1 MVGFVTIQ
9 DRKEL
14 IELLL
19 NVNITIMIL
28 NLRNI
33 RVCYK
38 TCFMKFNIL
47 LPTLW

>member
-14 IELLL
+14 IEQLL
-19 NVNITIMIL
+19 NVNITIVIL
-28 NLRNI
+28 NLRNR

-38 TCFMKFNIL
+38 TCL
-47 LPTLW
+47 

>member
-19 NVNITIMIL
+19 NVNITIVIL
-28 NLRNI
+28 NLRN
-33 RVCYK
+33 RRACYK
-38 TCFMKFNIL
+38 TCFIKFNIL